1 MKPLFTDKVRIKS
14 KTALT
19 EKKVILKQGQES
31 NHTENIVSDDK
42 AIAEVFNMF
51 FINIVRNL

>member
-42 AIAEVFNMF
+42 AIAEVLNMF

>member
-1 MKPLFTDKVRIKS
+1 MKPLFTDKVRSKS

-51 FINIVRNL
+51 FILYAI

>member
-14 KTALT
+14 KTPLT